1 MPDGKIITPGL
12 RGRKKDQG
20 IVQTEDPPA
29 VVQNIV
35 QPNRNTE
42 LKIDNAK
49 EQVYRP
55 EALVAYNRPQTPNH
69 KKATS
74 NSSGKAAPSTP
85 KQGAKRPRESNS
97 PERTQTPNRPAKT
110 GSAKKKAR
118 ESNTPARTQTPNK
131 PAKTGSA
138 GTKTQASPAHTRT
151 PGSASKRNTMTNVRE
166 KEQRASPL
174 PKPTKTKNSGA
185 KRRLDNQTGQPC
197 ELCASTVSTTEHK
210 CGYTLCYYCTKR
222 KLKTNLDGCL
232 MCAEESVVPQNYKK
246 PVQAL
251 RARKS

>member
-1 MPDGKIITPGL
+1 MPGGKFITPGL

-20 IVQTEDPPA
+20 FVPTEEPPA
-29 VVQNIV
+29 VVPNIV

-42 LKIDNAK
+42 LKINTAK

-74 NSSGKAAPSTP
+74 NSSDKAAPSTP

-97 PERTQTPNRPAKT
+97 PERTQTPNKPAKT

-166 KEQRASPL
+166 KEQRSRPV
-174 PKPTKTKNSGA
+174 TKQTKNRISAA
-185 KRRLDNQTGQPC
+185 KRRLDNQTSEPC
-197 ELCASTVSTTEHK
+197 QLCPSEVGATKHE
-210 CGYTLCYYCTKR
+210 CGYTLCHYCTYR
-222 KLKTNLDGCL
+222 NLKT
-232 MCAEESVVPQNYKK
+232 
-246 PVQAL
+246 
-251 RARKS
+251 

>member
-1 MPDGKIITPGL
+1 MPGGKFITPGL

-35 QPNRNTE
+35 QPNRNTD
-42 LKIDNAK
+42 LKINTAK
-49 EQVYRP
+49 EQLYRP

-97 PERTQTPNRPAKT
+97 PERTQTPNKPAKT

-138 GTKTQASPAHTRT
+138 GTKTQAPPAHTRT

-174 PKPTKTKNSGA
+174 KKQTKKQNSAA

-197 ELCASTVSTTEHK
+197 ELCANAVGTTKHE